1 MGYVTKAFTLWLG
14 DIPACSSGTINIV
27 PAATKVVQERT
38 GLTASQISA
47 NSIAIVVCSMSFNDS
62 NGVGWQYGPEVL
74 QQSASLS
81 AVTFTPDRYV
91 RTAYKAAVGCG

>member
-27 PAATKVVQERT
+27 TAATKVVQERT